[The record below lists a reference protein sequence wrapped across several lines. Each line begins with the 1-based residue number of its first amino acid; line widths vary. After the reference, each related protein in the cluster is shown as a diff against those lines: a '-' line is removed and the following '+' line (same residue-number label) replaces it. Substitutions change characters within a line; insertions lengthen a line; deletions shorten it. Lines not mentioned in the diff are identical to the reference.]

1 MRRLAV
7 INQKGGV
14 GKTTTAVNLGAALA
28 DLGHRVL
35 LIDADPQANLS
46 VHLNV
51 DIFRVKRSVYDV
63 LRGEATIGDVRL
75 GTASPNLDVVP
86 SHIDLSGAELELAS
100 MMGRETVLREALRDL
115 PEPPAERPAPPI
127 ATPADAVTEG
137 PAPEPSAGGP
147 PPGDAAAGTAA
158 SGYAFVIV
166 DCPPSLGLL
175 SVNALTATSEVIVP
189 VQTQFFA
196 LQGMSKLLDVLRLV
210 RRRLNATLRI
220 LGLLPCLFD
229 SRTNLSQEVLEEI
242 RSHFGDR
249 VFTTV
254 IRSNV
259 KLAEAPSHGKHIFDY
274 APNSRGAEDYRAL
287 ALEVVARGSAAIADT
302 IPELRAAPA

>member
-28 DLGHRVL
+28 NVGSRVL

-46 VHLNV
+46 VHLSV
-51 DIFRVKRSVYDV
+51 DIFHIKKSVYDV
-63 LRGEATIGDVRL
+63 LRGEATIADVVVK
-75 GTASPNLDVVP
+75 TSNPNLDVVP

-100 MMGRETVLREALRDL
+100 MMGRETVLREALRDVDARSL
-115 PEPPAERPAPPI
+115 AREAPPI
-127 ATPADAVTEG
+127 APAPGAVTES
-137 PAPEPSAGGP
+137 ATPEPPPAGAY
-147 PPGDAAAGTAA
+147 D
-158 SGYAFVIV
+158 FVIV

-175 SVNALTATSEVIVP
+175 SVNALTATAEVIVP

-210 RRRLNATLRI
+210 RRRLNPTLRL

-229 SRTNLSQEVLEEI
+229 SRTNLSQEVLAEL
-242 RSHFGDR
+242 RAHFGER
-249 VFTTV
+249 VFTTA
-254 IRSNV
+254 IRANV

-274 APNSRGAEDYRAL
+274 APDSRGAEDYLAL
-287 ALEVVARGSAAIADT
+287 AREVLARGEQTIADT
-302 IPELRAAPA
+302 IPELRATSA